1 VRDVLRDSNSFCSP
15 ATAIVA
21 DVSFPRLV
29 NCPGNRIAEASSRS
43 ASNRASLAINSSS
56 CERTTPSVD
65 LVTVSSRRSTICPS
79 STSLPSLTRISPTT
93 PPVGC
98 CTFLMFDSTTIVP
111 GAITAPANWLVAAQP
126 PTPKIRSVVRR
137 AG

>member
-1 VRDVLRDSNSFCSP
+1 MKPRQKTIGFLPIEKVQTLKGWDETNPMSR
-15 ATAIVA
+15 AT
-21 DVSFPRLV
+21 R
-29 NCPGNRIAEASSRS
+29 
-43 ASNRASLAINSSS
+43 
-56 CERTTPSVD
+56 VD

-79 STSLPSLTRISPTT
+79 STSLPPLTRISPTT